1 MKTVFAQA
9 TQGAG
14 SIQAQVP
21 QKSFFAAFS
30 IFLMCF
36 AVVSIFFFVPSR
48 CEAQPPSGVPAP
60 KRLFSMEEQGKITG
74 MGNKANNEGWRK
86 TDAGHYFSTVKIFLL
101 IVVFWLWVSTTSWAN
116 NDAERLGDLERS
128 YWNAVQTIIFPAS
141 FFPALIIPIFWIS
154 FPIIF
159 LTWLVPALCYV
170 SHRNAALLDADKVM
184 TPEHL
189 IFVFRKLL
197 GLKVAPKKMAYELGS
212 PIKLASGG
220 KNVDNQTKSA
230 RTILARNMPGF
241 NPFREILYNSL
252 KRNATAVVLT
262 FEPETVKIQFQLD
275 GVWHP
280 TEGIFRRA
288 LTAEDSVQIAD
299 AVKTLVGANVED
311 KKSRQYGLFH
321 IEYDR
326 KGKADAEFISQG
338 TPNGEQFAIR
348 YIVKKIPFSTLDQI
362 GMYPDRQKKYKEL
375 LNTDRGVLVI
385 SAQNGQGLKT
395 LTNVSFSV
403 ADRFTRDFATVED
416 VQNPYIGIEN
426 VTLTTYDSAT
436 GQKPLDVLPDVFF
449 REPKVVLLRDLGGP
463 EALKLCCEE
472 VDNDRVIITT
482 FRGKDS
488 VDTLMKLIA
497 TGVDHKLLART
508 LSAIVTQK
516 LVRLLC
522 ETCKEEIPA
531 NAQVLQR
538 LGLKQ
543 GSVESLYRKRVHPE
557 PEPGKRDTYVPCKTC
572 QEIGYLGRTAI
583 FDFLEITP
591 ELREIIANDPTEA
604 AIRQAVLKS
613 GQRGYLVDGARL
625 VADGLTSFEE
635 FARCM
640 K

>member
-1 MKTVFAQA
+1 FRKRLYGVF
-9 TQGAG
+9 
-14 SIQAQVP
+14 
-21 QKSFFAAFS
+21 SFFFM
-30 IFLMCF
+30 FLV
-36 AVVSIFFFVPSR
+36 VVSVFFAVPSR
-48 CEAQPPSGVPAP
+48 SEAQPPSKAPAL
-60 KRLFSMEEQGKITG
+60 KRLFSQEEQNKIQD
-74 MGNKANNEGWRK
+74 MGNKIKNEGWRK
-86 TDAGHYFSTVKIFLL
+86 EKAGHYFSIVKIFIL
-101 IVVFWLWVSTTSWAN
+101 IVVFWLWVATTSWAN
-116 NDAERLGDLERS
+116 NDAERLGDPDRS
-128 YWNAVQTIIFPAS
+128 YWNGLQVAIFPAS
-141 FFPALIIPIFWIS
+141 FIPALIVPIFWVS
-154 FPIIF
+154 LPIII
-159 LTWLVPALCYV
+159 LTWFVPMMCYV
-170 SHRNAALLDADKVM
+170 SHRNAPLLDADKVM
-184 TPEHL
+184 TPEHI
-189 IFVFRKLL
+189 IFVFRKML

-212 PIKLASGG
+212 PIRLKSGG
-220 KNVDNQTKSA
+220 KHVDDQTKSA

-275 GVWHP
+275 GVRHP
-280 TEGIFRRA
+280 TEGIFRRP
-288 LTAEDSVQIAD
+288 LTAEDSTQIAD
-299 AVKTLVGANVED
+299 AVKTLVGANIED
-311 KKSRQYGLFH
+311 KKSRQFGLFH
-321 IEYDR
+321 IEYDK

-338 TPNGEQFAIR
+338 TPSGEQFAIR
-348 YIVKKIPFSTLDQI
+348 YMIKKIPFSTLDQI
-362 GMYPDRQKKYKEL
+362 GMYPDRQKKFREL
-375 LNTDRGVLVI
+375 LNADRGVFVI

-395 LTNVSFSV
+395 LTNVAFSV

-416 VQNPYIGIEN
+416 VQNPYLGIEN
-426 VTLTTYDSAT
+426 VTLTTYDSAK
-436 GQKPLDVLPDVFF
+436 GQKALDVLPDVFF

-463 EALKLCCEE
+463 ETLKLCCEE

-497 TGVDHKLLART
+497 TGVDHKLLAKT
-508 LSAIVTQK
+508 LTGIVTQK

-538 LGLKQ
+538 LGLKP
-543 GSVESLYRKRVHPE
+543 GSVEALYRKRVHPE
-557 PEPGKRDTYVPCKTC
+557 PEPGKRDNYVPCKVC